1 MFDVQ
6 YNFFRD
12 LDRRCLAEGLTEEQS
27 AAVVELKRKTIDSPL
42 NRSNPLVAD
51 VLAGRTTF
59 VAAYDGFS
67 RSFRG
72 LRRLVPKTHDAE
84 WNERLDQLGH
94 IVPNV
99 RHFRRRSLLAAD
111 NPLNLTLYGAL
122 AGFAAG
128 VLIGFSDS
136 RGLNPGEAGAGLV
149 SGSRLTLVAGMAAFG
164 FFSGTAAMFKY
175 RIRDYKQIHAREAAG
190 YMDLNYGYFI
200 AGDTRGW
207 TECLRSEADAAR
219 AKLARPD

>member
-6 YNFFRD
+6 YHFFRD
-12 LDRRCLAEGLTEEQS
+12 LDRRCLSEGLTESQC
-27 AAVVELKRKTIDSPL
+27 AAVVELKRQTIASPL

-72 LRRLVPKTHDAE
+72 LRRLVPKTHDAL
-84 WNERLDQLGH
+84 WNERLEQLAQ

-99 RHFRRRSLLAAD
+99 RHFRRRSLFAAD
-111 NPLNLTLYGAL
+111 NPCNLTLYGAL

-128 VLIGFSDS
+128 VLVTFSDAG
-136 RGLNPGEAGAGLV
+136 GLEPGEAAAGLQ
-149 SGSRLTLVAGMAAFG
+149 SGSLLAFVVGLAAFG
-164 FFSGTAAMFKY
+164 FVLGAAAMFKY
-175 RIRDYKQIHAREAAG
+175 RVRDYKQIHAREAAG
-190 YMDLNYGYFI
+190 YMDLNYGYFMS
-200 AGDTRGW
+200 GDIRGW
-207 TECLRSEADAAR
+207 TECLASEAGAAQ